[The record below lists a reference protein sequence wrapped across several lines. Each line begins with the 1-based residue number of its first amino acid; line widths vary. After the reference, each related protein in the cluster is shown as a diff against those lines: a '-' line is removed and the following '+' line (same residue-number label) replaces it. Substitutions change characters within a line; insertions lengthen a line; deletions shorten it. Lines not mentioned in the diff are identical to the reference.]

1 MEFSKNGRVR
11 IRSIMPD
18 FDSDDW
24 ENKTV
29 ENKSIV
35 SYTYNGKDRTF
46 ETESWGEEESEGE
59 RGIISEDYKSLTLF
73 ESEEIGDIKLFRV
86 R

>member
-1 MEFSKNGRVR
+1 
-11 IRSIMPD
+11 MPD

-35 SYTYNGKDRTF
+35 SYTYNDKDRTF
-46 ETESWGEEESEGE
+46 ETESWGKEGSTGE
-59 RGIISEDYKSLTLF
+59 RGIFSEDYKSLTLYGV
-73 ESEEIGDIKLFRV
+73 EDLEKIELFRIH
-86 R
+86 